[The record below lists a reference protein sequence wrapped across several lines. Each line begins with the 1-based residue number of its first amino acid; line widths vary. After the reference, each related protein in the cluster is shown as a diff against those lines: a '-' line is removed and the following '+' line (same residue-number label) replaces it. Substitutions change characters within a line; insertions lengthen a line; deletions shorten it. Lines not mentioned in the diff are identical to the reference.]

1 VVELSP
7 LRAQADFNVGSARA
21 LSDLRKGRGEKLI
34 PTRAVTDLVLALVTP
49 QAAAELLGV
58 NPFHELGGNH
68 FFGMHRPSRANGA
81 YLRDF
86 PIATSYLLP
95 DLAFCGSKSSF
106 VQVRSNLRTSMNTGT
121 SSKRI
126 Q

>member
-1 VVELSP
+1 MKDHPPRKRPGFAYSDILGELQTRPPYFLGCVFS
-7 LRAQADFNVGSARA
+7 LIAQWG
-21 LSDLRKGRGEKLI
+21 
-34 PTRAVTDLVLALVTP
+34 
-49 QAAAELLGV
+49 
-58 NPFHELGGNH
+58 
-68 FFGMHRPSRANGA
+68 NGA

-86 PIATSYLLP
+86 PIVTSYLLP
-95 DLAFCGSKSSF
+95 ALAFCGSKSSF